1 MAQTTIIKAQA
12 NPSVTAADDLYF
24 EKDWAIRRPVWKALL
39 DFSNPKTVA
48 QTGALSNGMSLVNL
62 VEGGANGSVQG
73 SFAAVHNGTIRS
85 AGASNLAALVLP
97 GDGCFYIPPATQK
110 ALVITWMRAP
120 KTGWPAGTLV
130 GVIGAGTGANNATQ
144 WTFYLQDATGSD
156 GVIDRATL
164 RVRSGPA
171 AWLDTVLLAGADLD
185 NLLDGNLHQIGML
198 MECDG
203 TTGRA
208 TIYVD
213 GDVVASASVAMTAFN
228 RPASSVA
235 NAMNGGNVGIN
246 SPTATALA
254 AQDMRVTRL
263 GAIYL
268 DGYDITPAEVLAMDA
283 EAAAGFVS

>member
-12 NPSVTAADDLYF
+12 NPSVTAADDLHF
-24 EKDWAIRRPVWKALL
+24 ENDWAIRRPVWKALL

-48 QTGALSNGMSLVNL
+48 QTGALTNGTPLVNL
-62 VEGGANGSVQG
+62 VEGGANGSVLG

-97 GDGCFYIPPATQK
+97 GDGAFYIPAATQK
-110 ALVITWMRAP
+110 VLSIAWARAP
-120 KTGWPAGTLV
+120 KTGWAAGLFPAV
-130 GVIGAGTGANNATQ
+130 VAVGTGANNATQ
-144 WTFYLQDATGSD
+144 WCFYFQDASGD
-156 GVIDRATL
+156 GVMDRATL
-164 RVRSGPA
+164 RLRSGPV

-213 GDVVASASVAMTAFN
+213 GVVVASASAPMTAFN

-235 NAMNGGNVGIN
+235 YAMNGGAAGLTSV
-246 SPTATALA
+246 TATANA

-263 GAIYL
+263 GMVYL
-268 DGYDITPAEVLAMDA
+268 DGYDTTPEEVLALDA